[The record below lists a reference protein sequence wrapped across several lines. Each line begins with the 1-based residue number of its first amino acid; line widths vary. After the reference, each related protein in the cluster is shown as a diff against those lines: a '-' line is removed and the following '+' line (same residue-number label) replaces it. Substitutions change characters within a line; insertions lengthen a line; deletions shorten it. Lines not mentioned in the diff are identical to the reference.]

1 MTEENAALNDPD
13 QNDAAANSVADTD
26 AATAGLA
33 TPPQHIAITMD
44 GNGRWASAR
53 GLPRAEGHR
62 RGADAARRTVEAA
75 AKFGV
80 KYLTLYSFS
89 SENWS
94 RPKTEVDDLMGLL
107 RWRLRSEVADMH
119 KQGVRLRVIGDRDRL
134 PRDIA
139 KLVDDAEAMT
149 DANRR
154 ITVTMALS
162 YGGRDDLVQAMQRVV
177 RDGLSPDDIDEA
189 TITDRLSTAGT
200 PPPDLM
206 IRTGGEMRISN
217 FLLWECA
224 YAEFLFSD
232 VMWPDFGA
240 EALGAAIQSYQ
251 SRERRYGGLRAG

>member
-1 MTEENAALNDPD
+1 LSQDNAAPTL
-13 QNDAAANSVADTD
+13 
-26 AATAGLA
+26 
-33 TPPQHIAITMD
+33 PQHIAITMD

-62 RGADAARRTVEAA
+62 RGADAARRVVEAA

-80 KYLTLYSFS
+80 QHLTLFSFS

-94 RPKTEVDDLMGLL
+94 RPQDEVQDLMGIL

-119 KQGVRLRVIGDRDRL
+119 KQGVRLRVIGDRARL
-134 PRDIA
+134 PTDIA
-139 KLVDDAEAMT
+139 KLIDDAEAIT

-162 YGGRDDLVQAMQRVV
+162 YGGRNDLVQATKRLVA
-177 RDGLSPDDIDEA
+177 DGLTPDQIDEA
-189 TITDRLSTAGT
+189 AIAERLSTAGS

-240 EALGAAIQSYQ
+240 DELAAAIESFQG
-251 SRERRYGGLRAG
+251 RERRYGGLRAG

>member
-1 MTEENAALNDPD
+1 LSQDNAAPTL
-13 QNDAAANSVADTD
+13 
-26 AATAGLA
+26 
-33 TPPQHIAITMD
+33 PQHIAITMD

-62 RGADAARRTVEAA
+62 RGADAARRVVEAA

-80 KYLTLYSFS
+80 QHLTLFSFS

-94 RPKTEVDDLMGLL
+94 RPQDEVQDLMGIL

-119 KQGVRLRVIGDRDRL
+119 KQGVRLRVIGDRARL
-134 PRDIA
+134 PTDIA
-139 KLVDDAEAMT
+139 KLIDDAEAIT
-149 DANRR
+149 DTNRR

-162 YGGRDDLVQAMQRVV
+162 YGGRNDLVQATKRLVA
-177 RDGLSPDDIDEA
+177 DGLTPDQIDEA
-189 TITDRLSTAGT
+189 AIAERLSTAGS

-240 EALGAAIQSYQ
+240 DELAAAIESFQG
-251 SRERRYGGLRAG
+251 RERRYGGLRAG

>member
-1 MTEENAALNDPD
+1 MSQDNAAPTL
-13 QNDAAANSVADTD
+13 
-26 AATAGLA
+26 
-33 TPPQHIAITMD
+33 PQHIAITMD

-62 RGADAARRTVEAA
+62 RGADAARRVVEAA

-80 KYLTLYSFS
+80 QHLTLFSFS

-94 RPKTEVDDLMGLL
+94 RPQDEVQDLMGIL
-107 RWRLRSEVADMH
+107 RWQLRSEVADMH
-119 KQGVRLRVIGDRDRL
+119 KQGVRLRVIGDRARL
-134 PRDIA
+134 PTDIA
-139 KLVDDAEAMT
+139 KLIDDAEAIT

-162 YGGRDDLVQAMQRVV
+162 YGGRNDLVQATKRLVA
-177 RDGLSPDDIDEA
+177 DGLTPDQIDEA
-189 TITDRLSTAGT
+189 AIAERLSTAGS

-240 EALGAAIQSYQ
+240 DELAAAIESFQG
-251 SRERRYGGLRAG
+251 RERRYGGLRAG

>member
-1 MTEENAALNDPD
+1 MSQDNAAPTL
-13 QNDAAANSVADTD
+13 
-26 AATAGLA
+26 
-33 TPPQHIAITMD
+33 PQHIAITMD

-62 RGADAARRTVEAA
+62 RGADAARRVVEAA

-80 KYLTLYSFS
+80 QHLTLFSFS

-94 RPKTEVDDLMGLL
+94 RPQDEVQDLMGIL

-119 KQGVRLRVIGDRDRL
+119 KQGVRLRVIGDRARL
-134 PRDIA
+134 PTDIA
-139 KLVDDAEAMT
+139 KLIDDAEAIT

-162 YGGRDDLVQAMQRVV
+162 YGGRNDLVQATKRLVA
-177 RDGLSPDDIDEA
+177 DGLTPDQIDEA
-189 TITDRLSTAGT
+189 AIAERLSTAGS

-240 EALGAAIQSYQ
+240 DELAAAIESFQG
-251 SRERRYGGLRAG
+251 RERRYGGLRAG

>member
-1 MTEENAALNDPD
+1 MSQDNAAP
-13 QNDAAANSVADTD
+13 A
-26 AATAGLA
+26 
-33 TPPQHIAITMD
+33 PPQHIAITMD

-62 RGADAARRTVEAA
+62 RGADAARRVVEAA

-80 KYLTLYSFS
+80 KHLTLFSFS

-94 RPKTEVDDLMGLL
+94 RPKDEVQDLMGIL

-119 KQGVRLRVIGDRDRL
+119 KQGVRLRVIGDRARL
-134 PRDIA
+134 PTDIA
-139 KLVDDAEAMT
+139 KLIDDAEAMT

-162 YGGRDDLVQAMQRVV
+162 YGGRNDLVQAARRMAA
-177 RDGLSPDDIDEA
+177 DGLTPDQIDEA
-189 TITDRLSTAGT
+189 AITERLSTAGS
-200 PPPDLM
+200 PPPALM

-240 EALGAAIQSYQ
+240 DELAAAIESFQG
-251 SRERRYGGLRAG
+251 RERRYGGLRAG

>member
-1 MTEENAALNDPD
+1 MTENNANP
-13 QNDAAANSVADTD
+13 
-26 AATAGLA
+26 

-139 KLVDDAEAMT
+139 KLIDDAEAMT

-162 YGGRDDLVQAMQRVV
+162 YGGRDDLVQAVQQVA
-177 RDGLSPDDIDEA
+177 RDGIAPEDIDESA
-189 TITDRLSTAGT
+189 IASRLSTAGT

-224 YAEFLFSD
+224 YSEFLFSD

-240 EALGAAIQSYQ
+240 DELGAAIQSFQ
-251 SRERRYGGLRAG
+251 GRERRYGGLRAG

>member
-1 MTEENAALNDPD
+1 
-13 QNDAAANSVADTD
+13 
-26 AATAGLA
+26 
-33 TPPQHIAITMD
+33 MD

-62 RGADAARRTVEAA
+62 RGADAARRVVEAA

-80 KYLTLYSFS
+80 KHLTLFSFS

-94 RPKTEVDDLMGLL
+94 RPQDEVQDLMGIL

-119 KQGVRLRVIGDRDRL
+119 QQGVRLRVIGDRARL
-134 PRDIA
+134 PTDIA
-139 KLVDDAEAMT
+139 KLIDDAEAMT

-162 YGGRDDLVQAMQRVV
+162 YGGRNDLVQAAKRMVA
-177 RDGLSPDDIDEA
+177 DGLTPDQIDEA
-189 TITDRLSTAGT
+189 AIAERLSTAGS

-240 EALGAAIQSYQ
+240 DELAAAIESFQG
-251 SRERRYGGLRAG
+251 RERRYGGLRAG

>member
-1 MTEENAALNDPD
+1 LSQDNAAP
-13 QNDAAANSVADTD
+13 A
-26 AATAGLA
+26 
-33 TPPQHIAITMD
+33 PPQHIAITMD

-62 RGADAARRTVEAA
+62 RGADAARQVVEAA

-80 KYLTLYSFS
+80 KHLTLFSFS

-94 RPKTEVDDLMGLL
+94 RPQDEVQDLMGIL

-119 KQGVRLRVIGDRDRL
+119 KQGVRLRIIGDRARL
-134 PRDIA
+134 PTDIA
-139 KLVDDAEAMT
+139 KLIDDAEAMT
-149 DANRR
+149 DGNRR

-162 YGGRDDLVQAMQRVV
+162 YGGRNDLVQAAKRMAA
-177 RDGLSPDDIDEA
+177 DGLTPDQIDETA
-189 TITDRLSTAGT
+189 IAERLSTAGS

-224 YAEFLFSD
+224 YAEFLFSN

-240 EALGAAIQSYQ
+240 DELAAAIESFQG
-251 SRERRYGGLRAG
+251 RERRYGGLRAG

>member
-1 MTEENAALNDPD
+1 MSQDNAAP
-13 QNDAAANSVADTD
+13 A
-26 AATAGLA
+26 
-33 TPPQHIAITMD
+33 PPQHIAITMD

-62 RGADAARRTVEAA
+62 RGADAARRVVEAA

-80 KYLTLYSFS
+80 KHLTLFSFS

-94 RPKTEVDDLMGLL
+94 RPQDEVQDLMGIL
-107 RWRLRSEVADMH
+107 RWQLRSEVADMH
-119 KQGVRLRVIGDRDRL
+119 KQGVRLRVIGDRARL
-134 PRDIA
+134 STDIA
-139 KLVDDAEAMT
+139 KLIDDAEAMT

-162 YGGRDDLVQAMQRVV
+162 YGGRNDLVQATKRLVA
-177 RDGLSPDDIDEA
+177 DGLTPDQIDEA
-189 TITDRLSTAGT
+189 AIAERLSTAGS

-240 EALGAAIQSYQ
+240 DELAAAIESFQG
-251 SRERRYGGLRAG
+251 RERRYGGLRAG

>member
-1 MTEENAALNDPD
+1 
-13 QNDAAANSVADTD
+13 
-26 AATAGLA
+26 
-33 TPPQHIAITMD
+33 MD
-44 GNGRWASAR
+44 GNGRWASAH

-62 RGADAARRTVEAA
+62 RGADAARRVVEAA

-80 KYLTLYSFS
+80 KHLTLFSFS

-94 RPKTEVDDLMGLL
+94 RPKDEVQDLMGIL

-119 KQGVRLRVIGDRDRL
+119 KQGVRLRVIGDRARL
-134 PRDIA
+134 PTDIA
-139 KLVDDAEAMT
+139 KLIDDAEAMT

-162 YGGRDDLVQAMQRVV
+162 YGGRNDLVQAARRMAA
-177 RDGLSPDDIDEA
+177 DGLTPDQIDEA
-189 TITDRLSTAGT
+189 AITERLSTAGS

-240 EALGAAIQSYQ
+240 DELAAAIESFQG
-251 SRERRYGGLRAG
+251 RERRYGGLRAG

>member
-1 MTEENAALNDPD
+1 MSQDNAAPTL
-13 QNDAAANSVADTD
+13 
-26 AATAGLA
+26 
-33 TPPQHIAITMD
+33 PQHIAITMD

-62 RGADAARRTVEAA
+62 RGADAARRVVEAA

-80 KYLTLYSFS
+80 QHLTLFSFS

-94 RPKTEVDDLMGLL
+94 RPQDEVQDLMGIL

-119 KQGVRLRVIGDRDRL
+119 KQGVRLRVIGDRARL
-134 PRDIA
+134 PTDIA
-139 KLVDDAEAMT
+139 KLIDDAEAIT
-149 DANRR
+149 DTNRR

-162 YGGRDDLVQAMQRVV
+162 YGGRNDLVQATKRLVA
-177 RDGLSPDDIDEA
+177 DGLTPDQIDEA
-189 TITDRLSTAGT
+189 AIAERLSTAGS

-240 EALGAAIQSYQ
+240 DELAAAIESFQG
-251 SRERRYGGLRAG
+251 RERRYGGLRAG

>member
-1 MTEENAALNDPD
+1 
-13 QNDAAANSVADTD
+13 
-26 AATAGLA
+26 
-33 TPPQHIAITMD
+33 MD

-62 RGADAARRTVEAA
+62 RGADAARRVVEAA

-80 KYLTLYSFS
+80 KHLTLFSFS

-94 RPKTEVDDLMGLL
+94 RPQDEVQDLMGIL
-107 RWRLRSEVADMH
+107 RWQLRSEVADMH
-119 KQGVRLRVIGDRDRL
+119 KQGVRLRVIGDRARL
-134 PRDIA
+134 STDIA
-139 KLVDDAEAMT
+139 KLIDDAEAMT

-162 YGGRDDLVQAMQRVV
+162 YGGRNDLVQATKRLVA
-177 RDGLSPDDIDEA
+177 DGLTPDQIDEA
-189 TITDRLSTAGT
+189 AIAERLSTAGS

-240 EALGAAIQSYQ
+240 DKLAAAIESFQG
-251 SRERRYGGLRAG
+251 RERRYGGLRAG

>member
-1 MTEENAALNDPD
+1 MSQDNAAPTL
-13 QNDAAANSVADTD
+13 
-26 AATAGLA
+26 
-33 TPPQHIAITMD
+33 PQHIAITMD

-62 RGADAARRTVEAA
+62 RGADAARRVVEAA

-80 KYLTLYSFS
+80 QHLTLFSFS

-94 RPKTEVDDLMGLL
+94 RPQDEVQDLMGIL

-119 KQGVRLRVIGDRDRL
+119 KQGVRLRVIGDRARL
-134 PRDIA
+134 PTDIA
-139 KLVDDAEAMT
+139 KLIDDAEAIT

-162 YGGRDDLVQAMQRVV
+162 YGGRNDLVQATKRLVA
-177 RDGLSPDDIDEA
+177 DGLTPDQIDEA
-189 TITDRLSTAGT
+189 AIAERLSTAGS

-240 EALGAAIQSYQ
+240 DELAVAIESFQG
-251 SRERRYGGLRAG
+251 RERRYGGLRAG

>member
-1 MTEENAALNDPD
+1 MSQDNAAPTL
-13 QNDAAANSVADTD
+13 
-26 AATAGLA
+26 
-33 TPPQHIAITMD
+33 PQHIAITMD

-53 GLPRAEGHR
+53 GLLRAEGHR
-62 RGADAARRTVEAA
+62 RGADAARRVVEAA

-80 KYLTLYSFS
+80 QHLTLFSFS

-94 RPKTEVDDLMGLL
+94 RPQDEVQDLMGIL

-119 KQGVRLRVIGDRDRL
+119 KQGVRLRVIGDRARL
-134 PRDIA
+134 PTDIA
-139 KLVDDAEAMT
+139 KLIDDAEAIT

-162 YGGRDDLVQAMQRVV
+162 YGGRNDLVQATKRLVA
-177 RDGLSPDDIDEA
+177 DGLTPDQIDEA
-189 TITDRLSTAGT
+189 AIAERLSTAGS

-240 EALGAAIQSYQ
+240 DELAAAIESFQG
-251 SRERRYGGLRAG
+251 RERRYGGLRAG